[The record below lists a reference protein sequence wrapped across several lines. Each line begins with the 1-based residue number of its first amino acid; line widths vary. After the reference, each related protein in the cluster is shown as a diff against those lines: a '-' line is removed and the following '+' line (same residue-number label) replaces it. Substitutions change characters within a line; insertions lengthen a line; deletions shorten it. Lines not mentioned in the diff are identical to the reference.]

1 MTKEKKTLT
10 AEYQTEQEDQ
20 MTAEQQKAFD
30 EFLDYMADL
39 YRKYS
44 YLFDE
49 EDLHTRETSS

>member
-1 MTKEKKTLT
+1 
-10 AEYQTEQEDQ
+10 

-49 EDLHTRETSS
+49 EDLHTGETSS